1 MDDTYAVVGLDF
13 SDIISVVLRMI
24 QILMFNFLFIPV
36 LIRKAKMTVA
46 AGRIALHTIITIILT
61 ITKGTHQRGNPS
73 FSQ

>member
-61 ITKGTHQRGNPS
+61 IIKGTHQRGNPS